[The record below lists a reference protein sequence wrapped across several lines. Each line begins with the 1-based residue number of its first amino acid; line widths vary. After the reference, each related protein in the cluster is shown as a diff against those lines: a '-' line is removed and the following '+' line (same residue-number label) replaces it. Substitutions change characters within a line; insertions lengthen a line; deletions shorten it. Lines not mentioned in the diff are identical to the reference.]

1 MVPERKLSGPVS
13 SAQIPSELSLDASA
27 SLRDNESSGFVPGES
42 VYTCDTSAAAALV
55 LCSQKVV
62 SLNKIAM
69 KSADTKGEHDEKIH
83 RKVGG
88 LAP

>member
-1 MVPERKLSGPVS
+1 
-13 SAQIPSELSLDASA
+13 
-27 SLRDNESSGFVPGES
+27 

>member
-1 MVPERKLSGPVS
+1 MQAPRRLSS
-13 SAQIPSELSLDASA
+13 
-27 SLRDNESSGFVPGES
+27 F
-42 VYTCDTSAAAALV
+42 
-55 LCSQKVV
+55 CSQKVV